1 MAARLILIDYFSVPP
16 RLIAK
21 RGVQYIRKEM
31 RYISILTFLILFSYD
46 NSIVYEKFDS
56 IQTNHIDTLTQDSI
70 KRIFKVVDIG
80 STSEFLGG
88 LNPKYPIERVFLN
101 CGEWCEKD
109 WENKGMFCGCR
120 SYVVIKDDK
129 PMLIRSKEELKE
141 IFKPVDSY
149 QEALS
154 YAIVMTG
161 NFPVFN
167 ADFFQ
172 EKFTYFIADP
182 KPTNVRENY
191 DGYYVTLF
199 NYKHFGCGEHPY
211 YLVTYSVTKD
221 GQVKE
226 TNRKKAFKDP
236 DEDSLCRD

>member
-1 MAARLILIDYFSVPP
+1 
-16 RLIAK
+16 
-21 RGVQYIRKEM
+21 M
-31 RYISILTFLILFSYD
+31 RYISILTFSLLFSCD
-46 NSIVYEKFDS
+46 NSIIYEKFDG
-56 IQTNHIDTLTQDSI
+56 IQTNHIDTLAQDSI
-70 KRIFKVVDIG
+70 KRIFKAVDIG

-88 LNPKYPIERVFLN
+88 LNPKYPIEKVFLS

-109 WENKGMFCGCR
+109 WQSEGMFCGCR
-120 SYVVIKDDK
+120 NYVIVKDDK
-129 PMLIRSKEELKE
+129 PILIRSKEELKE
-141 IFKPVDSY
+141 IFTPVDSY

-161 NFPVFN
+161 NFPVL
-167 ADFFQ
+167 DTDYFQ
-172 EKFTYFIADP
+172 EKFTYFISDLNT
-182 KPTNVRENY
+182 TNVRETQ

-199 NYKHFGCGEHPY
+199 DYETFGCGEHPY
-211 YLVTYSVTKD
+211 YIVTCSVTKD